1 MNDPTQI
8 EGIKRLYHAGGQC
21 DLMSRL
27 GAETY
32 SLMSEQEE
40 MEMAKTGPQQK
51 GKHLPSPVS
60 KVASVLWMR

>member
-1 MNDPTQI
+1 
-8 EGIKRLYHAGGQC
+8 
-21 DLMSRL
+21 MSRL

-40 MEMAKTGPQQK
+40 MEMARTGPQQK